1 MKFKSLWEAYG
12 YDPSHA
18 VSERD
23 AGKLY
28 LSLRLQW
35 SARVKNG
42 DKLNAYEGDN
52 GIVISINKDEDP
64 GEAMH
69 VELMEYIKSSL
80 INDKGIDPEADGEC
94 TMAIVDFGD
103 VTVL

>member
-1 MKFKSLWEAYG
+1 MQFKSLQDLLG
-12 YDPSHA
+12 YELPQEPTKRED
-18 VSERD
+18 
-23 AGKLY
+23 GKLY
-28 LSLRLQW
+28 LSLRLSW
-35 SARVKNG
+35 TAHLTVNG
-42 DKLNAYEGDN
+42 KLLSFEGDN
-52 GIVISINKDEDP
+52 GTVIAINKDEDP

-69 VELMEYIKSSL
+69 VELMEYIKYSL